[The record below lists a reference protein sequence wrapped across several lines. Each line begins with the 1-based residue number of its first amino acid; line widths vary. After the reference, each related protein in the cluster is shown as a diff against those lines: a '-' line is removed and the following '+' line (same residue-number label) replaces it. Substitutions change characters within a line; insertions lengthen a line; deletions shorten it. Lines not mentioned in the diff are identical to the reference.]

1 MKGQFRG
8 LSKIFSF
15 TFMQHVKSKGYK
27 NTTIIIGLLCLLIPA
42 LIMTGIEYLGS
53 DDTSDVDSTDVI
65 VSMEQLNR
73 VLVVDMTEGEAF
85 DTSLIGQAAKEMTGT
100 DMEIVNMGKD
110 FDTARSTASGTS
122 DTLIMVIEQEG
133 TLYKTNI
140 VIPDGSNISEDVVY
154 QFQSFV
160 DQYTQ
165 TVSGEYV
172 DQPDNEDPIKG
183 IQGGVTLVVS
193 YLNIMVLYFFVLAY
207 GQGVANSVVMEKS
220 SKLMENFLIS
230 VKPTAIVLGKL
241 LAITATGI
249 IQFFTWILSLVISF
263 AAGTAIVKSIN
274 PDTDMLVIRG
284 FEMLKELLDGMFSPI
299 NCIMAVLM
307 IMLGMLLYCALAGI
321 GGAMASKTED
331 LSAANVI
338 FTMALVISF
347 FAALVGGG
355 FGESMDA
362 APWLDWIPFTSV
374 LVTPGRVLMGT
385 LPLWKTAL
393 CFVISL
399 ITALLATALAGKI
412 YKTMVLYKGDIP
424 KPADIIKMLKR
435 A

>member
-1 MKGQFRG
+1 M
-8 LSKIFSF
+8 
-15 TFMQHVKSKGYK
+15 
-27 NTTIIIGLLCLLIPA
+27 
-42 LIMTGIEYLGS
+42 
-53 DDTSDVDSTDVI
+53 
-65 VSMEQLNR
+65 
-73 VLVVDMTEGEAF
+73 
-85 DTSLIGQAAKEMTGT
+85 IGQAAKEMTGT

-172 DQPDNEDPIKG
+172 DQPDNEDPIEG

-274 PDTDMLVIRG
+274 PDTNMLVIRG

-338 FTMALVISF
+338 FT
-347 FAALVGGG
+347 
-355 FGESMDA
+355 DRK
-362 APWLDWIPFTSV
+362 SV
-374 LVTPGRVLMGT
+374 V
-385 LPLWKTAL
+385 
-393 CFVISL
+393 
-399 ITALLATALAGKI
+399 
-412 YKTMVLYKGDIP
+412 
-424 KPADIIKMLKR
+424 
-435 A
+435 

>member
-15 TFMQHVKSKGYK
+15 TFVQHVKSKGYK

-140 VIPDGSNISEDVVY
+140 VIPEGSDISEDVVY

-165 TVSGEYV
+165 IVSGEYA
-172 DQPDNEDPIKG
+172 DQPDDEDPVEG

-299 NCIMAVLM
+299 NCIMAILM

>member
-15 TFMQHVKSKGYK
+15 TFIQHVKSKGYK

-85 DTSLIGQAAKEMTGT
+85 DMSLIGQAAKEMTGT

-140 VIPDGSNISEDVVY
+140 VIPDGSDISEDVVY

-165 TVSGEYV
+165 IVSGEYA
-172 DQPDNEDPIKG
+172 DQPDDEDPVEG

-299 NCIMAVLM
+299 NCIMAILM

>member
-15 TFMQHVKSKGYK
+15 TFIQHVKSKGYK

-85 DTSLIGQAAKEMTGT
+85 DMSLIGQAAKEMTGT

-140 VIPDGSNISEDVVY
+140 VIPDGSDISEDVVY

-165 TVSGEYV
+165 IVSGEYA
-172 DQPDNEDPIKG
+172 DQPDDEDPVEG
-183 IQGGVTLVVS
+183 IQGGVTMVVS

-299 NCIMAVLM
+299 NCIMAILM

>member
-193 YLNIMVLYFFVLAY
+193 YLNIMVL
-207 GQGVANSVVMEKS
+207 
-220 SKLMENFLIS
+220 
-230 VKPTAIVLGKL
+230 
-241 LAITATGI
+241 
-249 IQFFTWILSLVISF
+249 
-263 AAGTAIVKSIN
+263 
-274 PDTDMLVIRG
+274 
-284 FEMLKELLDGMFSPI
+284 
-299 NCIMAVLM
+299 
-307 IMLGMLLYCALAGI
+307 
-321 GGAMASKTED
+321 
-331 LSAANVI
+331 
-338 FTMALVISF
+338 
-347 FAALVGGG
+347 
-355 FGESMDA
+355 
-362 APWLDWIPFTSV
+362 
-374 LVTPGRVLMGT
+374 
-385 LPLWKTAL
+385 
-393 CFVISL
+393 
-399 ITALLATALAGKI
+399 
-412 YKTMVLYKGDIP
+412 
-424 KPADIIKMLKR
+424 
-435 A
+435 

>member
-15 TFMQHVKSKGYK
+15 TFIQHVKSKGYK

-154 QFQSFV
+154 QFQSFI

-172 DQPDNEDPIKG
+172 DQPDDEDPVEG

-284 FEMLKELLDGMFSPI
+284 FEMLKELLDGMFSPR
-299 NCIMAVLM
+299 NCIMAILM

>member
-15 TFMQHVKSKGYK
+15 TFIQHVKSKGYK

-85 DTSLIGQAAKEMTGT
+85 DTSLIGQAAKEMMGT

-140 VIPDGSNISEDVVY
+140 VIPEGSDISEDIVY

-165 TVSGEYV
+165 IVSGEYA
-172 DQPDNEDPIKG
+172 DQPDDEDPVEG

-299 NCIMAVLM
+299 NCIMAILM